1 MRSGHIFYY
10 FVLGI
15 GFGAMY
21 LPSIVMVGFY
31 FDQKRALATGIAVCG
46 SGIGTFVFA
55 PLGSLLLESYG
66 WKGANIILAGIILNG
81 IVCGA
86 VFRPLE
92 ARPTGAIEESKIIKS
107 IVEEKKRRRTTSTG
121 SLDGTVITKDNKLIK
136 EQIALVGATVDT
148 IPEEDE
154 LHHQEKETE
163 QEHEPTEESRGQT
176 EESNTPKASAI
187 DVNSSSVWRS
197 SVGSIARNRQVD
209 RIRNSES
216 QNKVFA
222 SSSSVHRSQKS
233 IRSSENEVRIEKRM
247 REVSSP
253 FIRQDI
259 LYPGSVTSLREYKSS
274 GNMASYVQSVTS
286 IPVPGGDTSEDGG
299 LCVKAARVFEQMFD
313 FSLLRSITFFVVC
326 MSGVLAFLGLYFF
339 NDSITQA

>member
-1 MRSGHIFYY
+1 M
-10 FVLGI
+10 
-15 GFGAMY
+15 
-21 LPSIVMVGFY
+21 PSIVMVGFY
-31 FDQKRALATGIAVCG
+31 FDRKRALATGIAVCG

-55 PLGSLLLESYG
+55 PLGSMLLESYG

-86 VFRPLE
+86 VFHPLE
-92 ARPTGAIEESKIIKS
+92 ARPTGAFEESKVIKS
-107 IVEEKKRRRTTSTG
+107 IVEEKKRMRTTSTG

-136 EQIALVGATVDT
+136 EQIALVSAVVDT

-154 LHHQEKETE
+154 LQHQEKETE
-163 QEHEPTEESRGQT
+163 QKHEPTEESRGQT
-176 EESNTPKASAI
+176 EESNVTPKASTI

-197 SVGSIARNRQVD
+197 SVGSIARNRQIE
-209 RIRNSES
+209 RQIRNSES

-233 IRSSENEVRIEKRM
+233 IRSSENEVRIEKRK

-259 LYPGSVTSLREYKSS
+259 LYQGSVTSLPEYKSS

-286 IPVPGGDTSEDGG
+286 IPVPGGDTSQDDG
-299 LCVKAARVFEQMFD
+299 LCVKAARVLEQMFD
-313 FSLLRSITFFVVC
+313 FSLLRSVTFFVVC

-339 NDSITQA
+339 

>member
-1 MRSGHIFYY
+1 M
-10 FVLGI
+10 
-15 GFGAMY
+15 
-21 LPSIVMVGFY
+21 PSIVMVGFY
-31 FDQKRALATGIAVCG
+31 FDRKRALATGIAVCG

-55 PLGSLLLESYG
+55 PLGSMLLESYS

-107 IVEEKKRRRTTSTG
+107 IVEEKKRMRTTSTG

-136 EQIALVGATVDT
+136 EQIALVSAVVDT

-154 LHHQEKETE
+154 LQHQEKETE
-163 QEHEPTEESRGQT
+163 QKHEPTEESRGQT
-176 EESNTPKASAI
+176 EESNVTPKASTI

-197 SVGSIARNRQVD
+197 SVGSIARNRQIE
-209 RIRNSES
+209 RQIRNSES

-233 IRSSENEVRIEKRM
+233 IRSSENEARIEKRK

-253 FIRQDI
+253 FVRQDI
-259 LYPGSVTSLREYKSS
+259 LFPGSVTSLQEYKSS

-286 IPVPGGDTSEDGG
+286 IPVPGGDRSQDDG

-313 FSLLRSITFFVVC
+313 FSLLRSVTFFVVC
-326 MSGVLAFLGLYFF
+326 MSGVLAFLGLYF
-339 NDSITQA
+339 SELITQA